1 MKEDVQDEIG
11 KALQRVQWGGRPQ
24 DSTPLKGFRGASV
37 QEIKVDE
44 DTDTYRCIYTVQFVD
59 AIYVLHVFK
68 KKSHEKDKTPKRDM
82 DLVVLRLRAAE
93 QHYRNTYSSKEEGK
107 R

>member
-1 MKEDVQDEIG
+1 MEEDVQDEIG

-24 DSTPLKGFRGASV
+24 NATPLKGFRGASV

-44 DTDTYRCIYTVQFVD
+44 DTDTYRCIYTVQFVE

-82 DLVVLRLRAAE
+82 DLVALRLRAAE
-93 QHYRNTYSSKEEGK
+93 EHYRNTYASREEGK

>member
-24 DSTPLKGFRGASV
+24 NATSLKGFHGASV

-44 DTDTYRCIYTVQFVD
+44 DTDTYRCIYTVQFVE
-59 AIYVLHVFK
+59 AVYVLHVFK

-82 DLVVLRLRAAE
+82 DLVGLRLRAAE
-93 QHYRNTYSSKEEGK
+93 EHHKRMYAAKEEK

>member
-1 MKEDVQDEIG
+1 MKEEVQDEIG

-24 DSTPLKGFRGASV
+24 NATPLKGFHGASV

-44 DTDTYRCIYTVQFVD
+44 DTDAYRCIYTVQFVE

-68 KKSHEKDKTPKRDM
+68 KKSHEKNKTPKRDR
-82 DLVVLRLRAAE
+82 DLIVLRLRAAE
-93 QHYRNTYSSKEEGK
+93 EHYRRIYAANEEEK